1 MGVTTTDM
9 EFPLLQ
15 AVGLYVKE
23 TEGNGTLLKNLSL
36 KNYKLLIQTPPSHRQ
51 LSF

>member
-23 TEGNGTLLKNLSL
+23 TEGNGTRHPQRPLRNLA
-36 KNYKLLIQTPPSHRQ
+36 
-51 LSF
+51 

>member
-1 MGVTTTDM
+1 MVVTTTDM

-23 TEGNGTLLKNLSL
+23 TEGNGTVNFQVPLKNL
-36 KNYKLLIQTPPSHRQ
+36 
-51 LSF
+51 F

>member
-23 TEGNGTLLKNLSL
+23 TEGNGTLHSQRALRNLA
-36 KNYKLLIQTPPSHRQ
+36 
-51 LSF
+51 